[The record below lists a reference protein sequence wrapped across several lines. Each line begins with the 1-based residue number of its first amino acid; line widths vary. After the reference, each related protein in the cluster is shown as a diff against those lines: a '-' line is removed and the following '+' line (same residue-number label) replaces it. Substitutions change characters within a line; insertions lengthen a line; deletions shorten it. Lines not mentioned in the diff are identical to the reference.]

1 MLQVC
6 LNLGRDPLKMSH
18 RKVKARV
25 VVQQHE
31 DPREEKLRAGRY
43 MGLTKDK
50 HFTKFSVQF
59 WYFC

>member
-1 MLQVC
+1 MLE
-6 LNLGRDPLKMSH
+6 LGERSVENVPPQGEGPP
-18 RKVKARV
+18 ACGG

-50 HFTKFSVQF
+50 HFRKFSVQF